1 MRLSICGVGRT
12 KTASRISRKPAGT
25 STGSSRN
32 VSEAAIQQ
40 QIRLAL
46 SRAGSVMHRNNIGA
60 YRDDQGRVIRYGVGN
75 PGGSD
80 LIGWTPVLITHEMVG
95 GMLGVFTAIE
105 VKAPR
110 GRPTEA
116 QLNFLRQVQL
126 GGGIAGI
133 ARSTQ
138 DALALL
144 TRPK

>member
-1 MRLSICGVGRT
+1 
-12 KTASRISRKPAGT
+12 
-25 STGSSRN
+25 

-40 QIRLAL
+40 QIRLAM
-46 SRAGSVMHRNNIGA
+46 SRAGSVMHRNNVGA
-60 YRDDQGRVIRYGVGN
+60 YRDETGRVIRYGVGN

-80 LIGWTPVLITHEMVG
+80 LIGWTPVIITHEMVG

-116 QLNFLRQVQL
+116 QLNFIRQVQL

-133 ARSTQ
+133 ARSADESVQ
-138 DALALL
+138 IIKK
-144 TRPK
+144 RNG

>member
-1 MRLSICGVGRT
+1 M
-12 KTASRISRKPAGT
+12 
-25 STGSSRN
+25 
-32 VSEAAIQQ
+32 
-40 QIRLAL
+40 

-105 VKAPR
+105 VKTPR

-116 QLNFLRQVQL
+116 QLNFIRQVQL

-133 ARSTQ
+133 ARSTE

-144 TRPK
+144 TIPK

>member
-1 MRLSICGVGRT
+1 M
-12 KTASRISRKPAGT
+12 
-25 STGSSRN
+25 
-32 VSEAAIQQ
+32 
-40 QIRLAL
+40 
-46 SRAGSVMHRNNIGA
+46 SRAGSVMHRNNVGA

-80 LIGWTPVLITHEMVG
+80 LIGWTPVLITHDMVG

-105 VKAPR
+105 VKAPK

-116 QLNFLRQVQL
+116 QLNFIRQVQL

>member
-1 MRLSICGVGRT
+1 
-12 KTASRISRKPAGT
+12 
-25 STGSSRN
+25 

-40 QIRLAL
+40 QIRLAM
-46 SRAGSVMHRNNIGA
+46 SRAGSVMHRNNVGA
-60 YRDDQGRVIRYGVGN
+60 YRDDTGRVIRYGVGN

-80 LIGWTPVLITHEMVG
+80 LIGWTPVVITQDMVG
-95 GMLGVFTAIE
+95 TKVGVFTAIE